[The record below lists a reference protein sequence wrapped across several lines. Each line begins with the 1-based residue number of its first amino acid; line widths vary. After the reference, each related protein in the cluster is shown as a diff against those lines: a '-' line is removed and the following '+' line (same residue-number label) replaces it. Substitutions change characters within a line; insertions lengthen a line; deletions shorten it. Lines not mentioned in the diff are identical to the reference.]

1 MRELKVDVTFETETG
16 NGLHMGI
23 QCCNM
28 IKEQIGRYPEGL
40 IETQVLLIKKFI
52 QYKKHYSLRKQNAY
66 SWDNV
71 SPSRTFS
78 SFLHYYGRLFDTSV
92 TFVSSHCLLTPKPVT

>member
-1 MRELKVDVTFETETG
+1 MRELKIDITFETEIG

-28 IKEQIGRYPEGL
+28 IKAQIGRYPEGL

-52 QYKKHYSLRKQNAY
+52 AIKDLN
-66 SWDNV
+66 
-71 SPSRTFS
+71 SPYR
-78 SFLHYYGRLFDTSV
+78 GK
-92 TFVSSHCLLTPKPVT
+92 CL

>member
-28 IKEQIGRYPEGL
+28 IKEQIGRCPEGL

-52 QYKKHYSLRKQNAY
+52 AIKDLN
-66 SWDNV
+66 
-71 SPSRTFS
+71 SPYRGNSI
-78 SFLHYYGRLFDTSV
+78 
-92 TFVSSHCLLTPKPVT
+92 